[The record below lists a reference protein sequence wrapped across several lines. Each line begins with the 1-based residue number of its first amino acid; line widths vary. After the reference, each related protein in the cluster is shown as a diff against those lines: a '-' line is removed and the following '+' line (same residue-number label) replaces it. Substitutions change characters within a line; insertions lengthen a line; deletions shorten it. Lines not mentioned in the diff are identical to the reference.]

1 MQPSTFFIQRTRLLD
16 NASTHCK
23 YYRALLLLKNGKI
36 HAFLSSCQGGLP
48 GYSLRLMLAGS
59 LTEPIP
65 ALTLRK
71 TRVPGTLPKA
81 LPSIVVRRGAK
92 TTFL

>member
-1 MQPSTFFIQRTRLLD
+1 
-16 NASTHCK
+16 
-23 YYRALLLLKNGKI
+23 
-36 HAFLSSCQGGLP
+36 
-48 GYSLRLMLAGS
+48 MLAGS